1 MTIPEANN
9 SVLTSF
15 LPGFEET
22 QKCNAASET
31 HLRFAFDCPSLDA
44 CKHPGHGAAQNAKA
58 TTVPGAIKLPTSFT
72 PSDPKFTTDK
82 KHLLKKKKRVM
93 LLCMALH
100 RPRYFTETPVLIE
113 QLQKKMPLRQPLVV
127 FALSG
132 RNLLKHF
139 CNFYSMFVVFCSNK
153 NIKNTTTGFSVGRRG
168 RVNTLIAETSL

>member
-127 FALSG
+127 LPYLEG
-132 RNLLKHF
+132 T
-139 CNFYSMFVVFCSNK
+139 C
-153 NIKNTTTGFSVGRRG
+153 
-168 RVNTLIAETSL
+168 